1 MKPMPRLILAG
12 ALVTIV
18 ALVAACSGSTGGL
31 GSVPS
36 VAPTP
41 SGEPTGPDLTPG
53 PSDGVT
59 PSTEPSGEPTDTP
72 DASGTPAPTA
82 TPVPAGATMI
92 VRNYFVL
99 GLEPGSVGLVPFL
112 REVPKTTAVATTAM
126 KSLLAGP
133 PPIKGESAG
142 PSTAIPEGVRLLGL
156 AVKSGIATVNLSTE
170 FDADGGKE
178 SMQER
183 LAQVVYTLTQFGTIR
198 SVVFQVEGETVTVF
212 GGEGLVLDGPQT
224 RADYVGQLPAIF
236 VDRPAYGAAFA
247 SWRAYRRQR
256 GRLRGDLPGGGHRR
270 RRQDARRPAGHGN
283 VRVRLPR
290 DLRRDGPVQGHEG
303 AVGDAPGIQPVG
315 QGRQPRGR
323 PRVPGLADAGRLIR
337 GTPNRNGPRISEGR
351 FCVAEAISRR

>member
-18 ALVAACSGSTGGL
+18 AFVAACSGSTGGL

-36 VAPTP
+36 IAPAP

-59 PSTEPSGEPTDTP
+59 PSTEPSSEPTDTP

-82 TPVPAGATMI
+82 TAAPAGATMI

-99 GLEPGSVGLVPFL
+99 GLEPGSVGLAPFL

-178 SMQER
+178 SMQDR

-212 GGEGLVLDGPQT
+212 GGEGLTLDGPQT

-247 SWRAYRRQR
+247 SGGHIVGNADVFEATFRVAVIDAGGKTLVDRQVMATCGSGCRGTFDVTAQYKVTKAQWGTLRAYNPSAKDGSPEDVREYPVW
-256 GRLRGDLPGGGHRR
+256 LTPGG
-270 RRQDARRPAGHGN
+270 
-283 VRVRLPR
+283 
-290 DLRRDGPVQGHEG
+290 
-303 AVGDAPGIQPVG
+303 
-315 QGRQPRGR
+315 
-323 PRVPGLADAGRLIR
+323 
-337 GTPNRNGPRISEGR
+337 
-351 FCVAEAISRR
+351 